1 MKKQHSRPVGIQ
13 TCGTTVALMR
23 KRKMTM
29 KNKIFVLCSVIMLAA
44 VLALA
49 GCGSKGGETTGG
61 AAPSGTAVNPSSGTD
76 TPGVTKDSLEDGVY
90 KVDVETDSNMF
101 HINEAMEDKGFL
113 SVEKGKWLLHITL
126 PSKNI
131 VNMYMGTAEE
141 AEAAEEKGEA
151 LIEPVTDTV
160 TYSDGTSEE
169 VYGFVFPI
177 DKLGEPITVAI
188 IGTKD
193 NWYTHEIIV
202 SNPEYL
208 AQN

>member
-1 MKKQHSRPVGIQ
+1 
-13 TCGTTVALMR
+13 
-23 KRKMTM
+23 MTM
-29 KNKIFVLCSVIMLAA
+29 KNKLFVLCSVIMMAA
-44 VLALA
+44 VLTLA
-49 GCGSKGGETTGG
+49 GCGSKGKGGETTGG
-61 AAPSGTAVNPSSGTD
+61 AAPSGAVVNAPSGAD
-76 TPGVTKDSLEDGVY
+76 TPGVTKDSLEDGTY
-90 KVDVETDSNMF
+90 TVDVETDSNMF
-101 HINEAMEDKGFL
+101 HINEAMDDKGVL
-113 SVEKGKWLLHITL
+113 SVEKGEWLLFITL

-151 LIEPVTDTV
+151 LIEPVAATV
-160 TYSDGTSEE
+160 TYDDGTSEE
-169 VYGFVFPI
+169 VYGFEFPI

-202 SNPEYL
+202 SNPEHL

>member
-1 MKKQHSRPVGIQ
+1 MQA
-13 TCGTTVALMR
+13 CGTTVVLVR
-23 KRKMTM
+23 ERKMTV
-29 KNKIFVLCSVIMLAA
+29 KNRIFVLCSVIMLTA

-49 GCGSKGGETTGG
+49 GCGSKGAEKTGG
-61 AAPSGTAVNPSSGTD
+61 AASSGTAVTPASAEQE
-76 TPGVTKDSLEDGVY
+76 PGVKKDSLEDGVY

-160 TYSDGTSEE
+160 TYSDGTTEE
-169 VYGFVFPI
+169 VHGFVFPI

-188 IGTKD
+188 IGTKGK
-193 NWYTHEIIV
+193 WYTHEIIV
-202 SNPEYL
+202 SNPEYF